1 MNIQKYILLVGIFF
15 LVLIC
20 LFSIQKNYIFFTY
33 LSFFL
38 IVVLSFIFFL
48 KKEIINLFFI
58 ISFSSIISLY
68 LFEIYYSLQDR
79 SPRNLAIKEASR
91 TNTSYDFR
99 TKKEVFIYEKKR
111 KTNINVAVPVT
122 GMDYLKFN
130 QNYKINNLILS
141 GVSNSFNVF
150 CNESG
155 YWTYYFSDRFGFNNP
170 DFVWE
175 MDERKNIFLIGD
187 SNVHG
192 GCVAVEKSIA
202 GQLRSISGSNI
213 VNLGMSSNGPLLNF
227 VTQKEFGNK
236 ENAIILWFYSE
247 ENDLGDLKEELNY
260 DILKRYLNNR
270 DFKLNLQKNV
280 KKTDKIATEIID
292 LNYKNI
298 DSNEVKINFE
308 NILKLQNL
316 RNFISLSTNYKIKL
330 TKKKKLND
338 YNTDILDK
346 FFTVIKKVN
355 NEANLKNSQL
365 IFIYKPSR
373 EFYDDRVNIS
383 NNQSKNN
390 SKYKNKIISFL
401 NNNNIN
407 FIDLDV
413 EMKKYQKDILSLYP
427 FKIRSHFNEQGQ
439 EIVAKVLFEK
449 LVGLNLIK

>member
-15 LVLIC
+15 LVLIS

-38 IVVLSFIFFL
+38 IVVLTVVFFL
-48 KKEIINLFFI
+48 KKDIINLFFI
-58 ISFSSIISLY
+58 ISFSLIISLY
-68 LFEIYYSLQDR
+68 FFEIYFSLQDR
-79 SPRNLAIKEASR
+79 SLRNLAIKEASR
-91 TNTSYDFR
+91 SNKSYDLR
-99 TKKEVFIYEKKR
+99 TKREVFIYEKKR
-111 KTNINVAVPVT
+111 KKKINVVVPVT

-130 QNYKINNLILS
+130 QNYKINDLILS

-170 DFVWE
+170 DLVWE
-175 MDERKNIFLIGD
+175 MNDRKNIFLIGD

-202 GQLRSISGSNI
+202 GQLRFISGSNI
-213 VNLGMSSNGPLLNF
+213 INLGMSSNGPLLNF
-227 VTQKEFGNK
+227 ATQKEFGNK
-236 ENAIILWFYSE
+236 ENSIILWFYSE
-247 ENDLGDLKEELNY
+247 ENDLGDLKEEFNY
-260 DILKRYLNNR
+260 DILKRYLNDK
-270 DFKLNLQKNV
+270 DFKLNLKENV
-280 KKTDKIATEIID
+280 KKTNKIATEIID
-292 LNYKNI
+292 FNYKNI
-298 DSNEVKINFE
+298 DKKKIKINFE
-308 NILKLQNL
+308 NIFKLQNL
-316 RNFISLSTNYKIKL
+316 RSIISLSTNYRIEL
-330 TKKKKLND
+330 IKKKELND
-338 YNTDILDK
+338 YNTEVLNK
-346 FFTVIKKVN
+346 FFTVLKKAN
-355 NEANLKNSQL
+355 YEAKLKNSQL

-373 EFYDDRVNIS
+373 EFYDDRINIL

-401 NNNNIN
+401 DNNNIK

-413 EMKKYQKDILSLYP
+413 EMKKHQKDLLSLYP

-439 EIVAKVLFEK
+439 EIVAKLLFEK

>member
-38 IVVLSFIFFL
+38 IVVLSVIFFL

-68 LFEIYYSLQDR
+68 LFEIYYSLQDH

-111 KTNINVAVPVT
+111 KRNINVAVPVT

-192 GCVAVEKSIA
+192 GCVSVENSIA
-202 GQLRSISGSNI
+202 GKLRSISNVNVI
-213 VNLGMSSNGPLLNF
+213 NLGMSSNGPLLNYATF
-227 VTQKEFGNK
+227 KEFGNLK
-236 ENAIILWFYSE
+236 NSKIFWFYSE
-247 ENDLGDLKEELNY
+247 ENDLEDLKGELNY
-260 DILKRYLNNR
+260 QILKNYLDDD
-270 DFKLNLQKNV
+270 DFIINLQKKV
-280 KKTDKIATEIID
+280 KKTDSIAQEII
-292 LNYKNI
+292 NFKYN
-298 DSNEVKINFE
+298 SNNKKKSLDFY
-308 NILKLQNL
+308 NILTLQNL
-316 RNFISLSTNYKIKL
+316 RKIITTSTNYKIKL
-330 TKKKKLND
+330 TKKKKFENYRLE
-338 YNTDILDK
+338 ILPIFYDLL
-346 FFTVIKKVN
+346 IKLN
-355 NEANLKNSQL
+355 NEITNNNSKL
-365 IFIYKPSR
+365 IFVYKPSR
-373 EFYDDRVNIS
+373 EYYDTNIS
-383 NNQSKNN
+383 KKFNKIKNN
-390 SKYKNKIISFL
+390 SNYKDDIILFL
-401 NNNNIN
+401 KKNNIK

-413 EMKKYQKDILSLYP
+413 EMKKYEKDILGLYP
-427 FKIRSHFNEQGQ
+427 FKIRSHFNSKGQ
-439 EIVAKVLFEK
+439 EIISKIINNK
-449 LVGLNLIK
+449 INKIIN

>member
-1 MNIQKYILLVGIFF
+1 
-15 LVLIC
+15 
-20 LFSIQKNYIFFTY
+20 
-33 LSFFL
+33 
-38 IVVLSFIFFL
+38 
-48 KKEIINLFFI
+48 
-58 ISFSSIISLY
+58 
-68 LFEIYYSLQDR
+68 
-79 SPRNLAIKEASR
+79 
-91 TNTSYDFR
+91 
-99 TKKEVFIYEKKR
+99 
-111 KTNINVAVPVT
+111 
-122 GMDYLKFN
+122 MDYLKFN

-330 TKKKKLND
+330 TKKKLND